1 MVRLISVDVERIQG
15 ERTLVMVVD
24 VFAIKK
30 GIAEERAKAKIRRR
44 FPGTIGDLRVG
55 MSEEV
60 ESAFVK
66 RYNISVLAPLH
77 EMQTEMGFEEVV
89 NFFSRM
95 L

>member
-1 MVRLISVDVERIQG
+1 MVRLISVDVERVGG
-15 ERTLVMVVD
+15 EQTLVMVVD
-24 VFAIKK
+24 VFAMKK
-30 GIAEERAKAKIRRR
+30 GVAEERAKAKIRRR
-44 FPGTIGDLRVG
+44 FPGMIGDLRVG

-60 ESAFVK
+60 EGGYVK

-77 EMQTEMGFEEVV
+77 EMQTEMGFEEVI